1 MHFVKLNVFRNMLGI
16 TCALCTKRDCRP
28 AADTWKHEVYIIY
41 SVKASYVQKIYIVYT
56 HTHSVRDKTNS
67 AKLQDRP
74 ANFSCISTHYEQ
86 SKDKIKKKV
95 LFIVD
100 QNNKILRNEYNEE
113 SIRL

>member
-1 MHFVKLNVFRNMLGI
+1 MLY
-16 TCALCTKRDCRP
+16 ALRGTAEQLLTHENTKS
-28 AADTWKHEVYIIY
+28 TSSI
-41 SVKASYVQKIYIVYT
+41 ASKPLMYRIYILYT
-56 HTHSVRDKTNS
+56 HTHTVRDKTNS
-67 AKLQDRP
+67 AKLQDRH